1 MTHYMEQARLDGKV
15 ALVSGAARGLGAE
28 IAEALLQAG
37 ASVMLSDVLADLG
50 TETAARLADAYD
62 GRAAFCRH
70 DVTVE
75 AEWVAAV
82 EACVARF
89 AGLDI
94 LVNNAGIETAA
105 LVTDCELADF
115 KRTMSINVDGVF
127 LGIKHALRAMRPDGI
142 AGNGGSIINLSS
154 VAGLVGMPTLTAY
167 CTSKG
172 AVRLMSKAAAVEAA
186 KLGYGVRINSV
197 HPAII
202 KTDMGT
208 NVVKNVAR
216 LGLAPDEASA
226 DAYVES
232 LHPLGYGHP
241 RDVASAVLFL
251 ASPASAWMTG
261 SEMVVDGG
269 ASAA

>member
-1 MTHYMEQARLDGKV
+1 MTNYLEQTRLDGKV

-37 ASVMLSDVLADLG
+37 ASVMLSDVLSDLG
-50 TETAARLADAYD
+50 AETAARLAAAHD
-62 GRAAFCRH
+62 GRAAFFKH
-70 DVTVE
+70 DVTQENDWAAVVE
-75 AEWVAAV
+75 ATIKQFG
-82 EACVARF
+82 R
-89 AGLDI
+89 LDV

-115 KRTMSINVDGVF
+115 QRTMSINVDGVF
-127 LGIKHALRAMRPDGI
+127 LGIKHALRAMRPGGS
-142 AGNGGSIINLSS
+142 AGQGGSIINLSS

-202 KTDMGT
+202 KTDMGA

-232 LHPLGYGHP
+232 LHPLGYGQP

-261 SEMVVDGG
+261 SELVVDGG

>member
-1 MTHYMEQARLDGKV
+1 MTNYLEQTRLDGKV

-37 ASVMLSDVLADLG
+37 ASVMLSDVLSDLG
-50 TETAARLADAYD
+50 AETATRLAAAHD
-62 GRAAFCRH
+62 GRAAFFKH
-70 DVTVE
+70 DVTQESDWAAVVE
-75 AEWVAAV
+75 ATIKQFG
-82 EACVARF
+82 R
-89 AGLDI
+89 LDV

-105 LVTDCELADF
+105 LVTDCELVDF
-115 KRTMSINVDGVF
+115 QRTMSINVDGVF
-127 LGIKHALRAMRPDGI
+127 LGIKHALRAMRPGGS
-142 AGNGGSIINLSS
+142 AGQGGSIINLSS

-202 KTDMGT
+202 KTDMGA

-232 LHPLGYGHP
+232 LHPLGYGQP

-261 SEMVVDGG
+261 SELVVDGG